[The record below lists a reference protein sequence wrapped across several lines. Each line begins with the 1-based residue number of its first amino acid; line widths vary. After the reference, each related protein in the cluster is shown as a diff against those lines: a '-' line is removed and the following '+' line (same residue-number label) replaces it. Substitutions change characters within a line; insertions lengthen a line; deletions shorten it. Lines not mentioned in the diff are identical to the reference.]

1 MYNVA
6 VFGCGYVGLV
16 TAACLAHMRNTVCC
30 YDTDVTKIRSLQ
42 NGEVHFYEPGLQQLV
57 CAQQTEGRLT
67 FTGSAEHALANTDV
81 AFIAVGTPIG
91 PTGEADLTYV
101 RQAAREI
108 ASCACGPLI
117 VVNKSTV
124 PVETADMVERIVNA
138 NAASGNRFSV
148 ASNPEFLREGSAIG
162 DFLHPDRVVIG
173 AEDEHA
179 VTVLRRLYEPLG
191 AAIIVVDV
199 HTAEMI
205 KYAANAFLAMKIS
218 FINEIANLCGAVNAD
233 IDGVVAGIGADA
245 RIGRTYLEPGLGFGG
260 SCLPKDV
267 SALAHVARRHAIE
280 PTMLEATLGV
290 NRRQIG
296 AAMRLIETAL
306 GDLCER
312 RIVVAGVAFK
322 GGTDDLR
329 ESPALVLVEA
339 LLTAGCSVAVHD
351 AHALAR
357 ARSVLRERV
366 AYYASVYEACAGSAA
381 LVIANDNRAY
391 ARLDWTRISRALAA
405 PNVIDLRN
413 RLDPAVL
420 ARAGLQYAGVGRRR
434 TRRVSQK
441 EKTR

>member
-16 TAACLAHMRNTVCC
+16 TAACLAHMRNTVRA
-30 YDTDVTKIRSLQ
+30 YDTDVTKIRALQ
-42 NGEVHFYEPGLQQLV
+42 HGEVHFYEPGLSQLV
-57 CAQQTEGRLT
+57 CAQQIEGRLS
-67 FTGSAEHALANTDV
+67 FTDSAARALENAD
-81 AFIAVGTPIG
+81 AALIAVGTPTG

-108 ASCACGPLI
+108 ASCASRPLI

-124 PVETADMVERIVNA
+124 PVETADLVERIVNA
-138 NAASGNRFSV
+138 NSAGGVRFPV

-173 AEDEHA
+173 SDDRRAI
-179 VTVLRRLYEPLG
+179 TMLREMYAPLG
-191 AAIIVVDV
+191 APIIVVDV

-205 KYAANAFLAMKIS
+205 KYAANAFLATKIS
-218 FINEIANLCGAVNAD
+218 FINEIANLCRAVQAD

-267 SALAHVARRHAIE
+267 AALAHVARKHAIE
-280 PTMLEATLGV
+280 PTMLDATLGV
-290 NRRQIG
+290 NRRQIV
-296 AAMRLIETAL
+296 AAMHLIEEAAGEL
-306 GDLCER
+306 YDA
-312 RIVVAGVAFK
+312 RIAVAGLAFK

-351 AHALAR
+351 AHALRR
-357 ARSVLRERV
+357 AQTVLRERV
-366 AYYASVYEACAGSAA
+366 TYCSSVYDACSGAAA
-381 LVIANDNRAY
+381 LVIANDHRSYSQLEWKSVAS
-391 ARLDWTRISRALAA
+391 RLAK

-413 RLDPAVL
+413 RLDPAAV
-420 ARAGLQYAGVGRRR
+420 ARAGLQYAGIGRRR
-434 TRRVSQK
+434 TRRVSEK
-441 EKTR
+441 ERTT

>member
-1 MYNVA
+1 
-6 VFGCGYVGLV
+6 
-16 TAACLAHMRNTVCC
+16 
-30 YDTDVTKIRSLQ
+30 
-42 NGEVHFYEPGLQQLV
+42 
-57 CAQQTEGRLT
+57 
-67 FTGSAEHALANTDV
+67 
-81 AFIAVGTPIG
+81 
-91 PTGEADLTYV
+91 
-101 RQAAREI
+101 
-108 ASCACGPLI
+108 
-117 VVNKSTV
+117 VNKSTV

-267 SALAHVARRHAIE
+267 AALAHVARRHAIE

-296 AAMRLIETAL
+296 AAMRLIETAV

-420 ARAGLQYAGVGRRR
+420 ARAGLQYAGIGRRR